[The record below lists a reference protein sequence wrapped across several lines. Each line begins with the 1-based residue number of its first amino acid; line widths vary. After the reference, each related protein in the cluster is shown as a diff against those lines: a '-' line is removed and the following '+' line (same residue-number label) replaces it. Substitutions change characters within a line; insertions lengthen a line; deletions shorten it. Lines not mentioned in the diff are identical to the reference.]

1 MSARE
6 VLVKRSFDIVLS
18 LLGLM
23 VLGGAMVG
31 LMVLAFLDTGQHG
44 IFKQQRIGQFGKPFH
59 IYKIRTLRQT
69 PGGSTKATAFGRF
82 LRRMKWDELPQLWNV
97 LKGDMSFVGPR
108 PDMEGYADRLEGED
122 RMVLSVKPG
131 ITGYATLHFKDEEAL
146 LSTQPNPKHYNDT
159 VLWPKKVEL
168 NKAYIAQYSLY
179 KDIVIILKTIGLS
192 FRKR

>member
-1 MSARE
+1 
-6 VLVKRSFDIVLS
+6 
-18 LLGLM
+18 
-23 VLGGAMVG
+23 
-31 LMVLAFLDTGQHG
+31 
-44 IFKQQRIGQFGKPFH
+44 
-59 IYKIRTLRQT
+59 
-69 PGGSTKATAFGRF
+69 
-82 LRRMKWDELPQLWNV
+82 MKWDELPQLWNV